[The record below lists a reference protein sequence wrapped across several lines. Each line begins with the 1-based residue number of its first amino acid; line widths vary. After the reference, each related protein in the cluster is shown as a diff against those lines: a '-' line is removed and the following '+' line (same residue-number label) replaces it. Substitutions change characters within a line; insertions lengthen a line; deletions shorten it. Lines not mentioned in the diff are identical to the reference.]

1 MALLAAAALLLDGCT
16 GGPGSGTSSGAG
28 GTTSAGP
35 AGASPTAGAG
45 GNTASGGGTVPG
57 GGAGSGGGAGG
68 PVAGSPVVVL
78 DPGHNGGNAAHPALI
93 ERLVTDGRDARKPC
107 NTTGTATEA
116 GYPEHAFNFDVAQRT
131 ERVLEAAGVRVV
143 LTRPNDVGVGPC
155 VDVRGTAGQ
164 RADAAAVVA
173 IHADGAAPSGS
184 GFHVALASPP
194 LNPAQAGQARALGT
208 ALHDA
213 LRGAGFH
220 DATYLGERGISLRP
234 DLAGL
239 NFATRPAALVECA
252 NMRNPAEAAF
262 VSSADGRQRYATAL
276 ATGILAYLRHA

>member
-1 MALLAAAALLLDGCT
+1 M
-16 GGPGSGTSSGAG
+16 GA
-28 GTTSAGP
+28 
-35 AGASPTAGAG
+35 
-45 GNTASGGGTVPG
+45 
-57 GGAGSGGGAGG
+57 
-68 PVAGSPVVVL
+68 PVVVL
-78 DPGHNGGNAAHPALI
+78 DPGHNGGNAAHRAEIARP
-93 ERLVTDGRDARKPC
+93 VPDGRGGTKPC
-107 NTTGTATEA
+107 NTTGTATAA

-143 LTRPNDVGVGPC
+143 LTRPDDSGVGPC

-164 RADAAAVVA
+164 RANAAAVVA

-194 LNPAQAGQARALGT
+194 LNPAQAGPARALGA

-220 DATYLGERGISLRP
+220 ESTYLGERGISLRP

-239 NFATRPAALVECA
+239 NLATRPAALVECA
-252 NMRNPAEAAF
+252 NMRNPAEAAV

-276 ATGILAYLRHA
+276 AAGIIAYLRHP

>member
-1 MALLAAAALLLDGCT
+1 MLGWGAT
-16 GGPGSGTSSGAG
+16 GGRPGQRRVGHYRADRWGWARCGTHLG
-28 GTTSAGP
+28 SAGP
-35 AGASPTAGAG
+35 GAAPGAAGAAPPPAA
-45 GNTASGGGTVPG
+45 AP
-57 GGAGSGGGAGG
+57 G
-68 PVAGSPVVVL
+68 PVAGVPVVVL
-78 DPGHNGGNAAHPALI
+78 DPGHNGGNAAHRAEIGHP
-93 ERLVTDGRDARKPC
+93 VPDGRGGTKPC
-107 NTTGTATEA
+107 NTTGTATDA

-184 GFHVALASPP
+184 GFHVALAAPP

-220 DATYLGERGISLRP
+220 DSTYLGERGISLAPRP
-234 DLAGL
+234 RRAQPRDPPGRARRVREHAQPGGSRRRVVGRRASALRRRARRGHP
-239 NFATRPAALVECA
+239 RVPA
-252 NMRNPAEAAF
+252 PP
-262 VSSADGRQRYATAL
+262 
-276 ATGILAYLRHA
+276 LR